1 MYPEKG
7 NIDDEWYYG
16 AVNGSGSE
24 KFLFEGNLN
33 ERRLIDSKSELQIL
47 KVPQRNI
54 QAEETYY

>member
-16 AVNGSGSE
+16 AVNGSGSK

-33 ERRLIDSKSELQIL
+33 ERRLIDSKSELQDSQGTT
-47 KVPQRNI
+47 KKHSG
-54 QAEETYY
+54 

>member
-16 AVNGSGSE
+16 VVNGSGSE

-33 ERRLIDSKSELQIL
+33 ERRLIDSKSELQDFQGTT
-47 KVPQRNI
+47 KKHSG
-54 QAEETYY
+54 